1 MENLIKK
8 YEERRAALVAQSDKS
23 TDITELRSFQKQIQD
38 INGDIE
44 ELRSAMAAT
53 KDIEKTDERT
63 AAVNGDNTDAEK
75 RSAEPPKFVQGKGFI
90 PTEERNF
97 VDYNK
102 MVETREKAGADLKE
116 QRAVN
121 SPLSVFGEI
130 RSVVVGDGT
139 SIVVPKTFSSTINPD
154 FNVVSSLIDSVQ
166 HLSLNG
172 GESFT
177 QPYVKEIEAA
187 AYTAE
192 GADAATAETKFSF
205 VDMNKSKITAYAELS
220 EEVFKLPNANYADMV
235 FQNIRTSMRMTL
247 TKEILIGTGA
257 TNHMVGIFSNA
268 ATAIDSDTDLSLS
281 TIDDQ
286 TLDRIIFNYG
296 GAEDVEGTA
305 ALILSKQDLLAFA
318 TVRTSTTL
326 RYYDIRPSGTGNT
339 GTINGVPYI
348 INSACNALTKTTTAA
363 GSYCMCYGNLSNY
376 LLVEFSPMEVKQSND
391 YKFKQGNTAYRG
403 VAFCAGNV
411 VRQNGFLRIKKSAA

>member
-23 TDITELRSFQKQIQD
+23 TDVTELRSLQKQIQD

-44 ELRSAMAAT
+44 ELRAAIP
-53 KDIEKTDERT
+53 KDTQKTDERT
-63 AAVNGDNTDAEK
+63 DAVNGDNGDAEK

-90 PTEERNF
+90 PSEERQF

-102 MVETREKAGADLKE
+102 MVETREKAGNDLKE
-116 QRAVN
+116 KRAVN

-130 RSVVVGDGT
+130 RTVTIGDGT

-154 FNVVSSLIDSVQ
+154 FNVVSSLVDSVA

-187 AYTAE
+187 SYTAE
-192 GADAATAETKFSF
+192 GADAATAETKFDY

-220 EEVFKLPNANYADMV
+220 EEIFKLPDANYADVV

-268 ATAIDSDTDLSLS
+268 AKAIDSDTDLALS

-305 ALILSKQDLLAFA
+305 ALILSKSDLLAFA

-326 RYYDIRPSGTGNT
+326 RYYDIRPNGSGNT

-411 VRQNGFLRIKKSAA
+411 VRQNGFLRIKKSVA